1 MKTKNIAYLGL
12 GSNIGERISYIQRV
26 ITELND
32 SRNINILKESSI
44 FETEPWGNI
53 DQDNYLNSVL
63 KIETDLGPME
73 LLLELKS
80 LEKKIGRSESKKWSE
95 REIDIDIL
103 FYGDLVI
110 QNENIKI
117 PHSLIE
123 ERKFVLVPL
132 AEIAPE
138 FIHPVLNKSAVQL
151 LSDSKDN
158 LKVSPYCI
166 LKSEA

>member
-44 FETEPWGNI
+44 YETEPWGNI

-95 REIDIDIL
+95 RKIDIDIL

>member
-166 LKSEA
+166 LKSEV

>member
-1 MKTKNIAYLGL
+1 LVWDQT
-12 GSNIGERISYIQRV
+12 SERV

-44 FETEPWGNI
+44 YETEPWGNI

>member
-44 FETEPWGNI
+44 YETEPWGNI

>member
-26 ITELND
+26 ITELNE
-32 SRNINILKESSI
+32 SQNIKILKNSSV

-53 DQDNYLNSVL
+53 DQDNYLNSVIE
-63 KIETDLGPME
+63 IETDLGPME

-80 LEKKIGRSESKKWSE
+80 LEKKIGRSENKKWSE

-110 QNENIKI
+110 QNENINI

-123 ERKFVLVPL
+123 ERRFVLVPL
-132 AEIAPE
+132 AEIAPDV
-138 FIHPVLNKSAVQL
+138 IHPVLKKSAAQL
-151 LSDSKDN
+151 LCDSNDK
-158 LKVSPYCI
+158 LRVSPYCI

>member
-26 ITELND
+26 IDELNE
-32 SRNINILKESSI
+32 SQNIKILKNSSV

-53 DQDNYLNSVL
+53 DQDNYLNSVIE
-63 KIETDLGPME
+63 IETDLGPME

-80 LEKKIGRSESKKWSE
+80 LEKKIGRSENKKWSE

-103 FYGDLVI
+103 FYDDLVI
-110 QNENIKI
+110 QNENINI

-123 ERKFVLVPL
+123 ERRFVLVPL
-132 AEIAPE
+132 AEIAPDV
-138 FIHPVLNKSAVQL
+138 IHPVLKKSAAQL
-151 LSDSKDN
+151 LSDSKDK
-158 LKVSPYCI
+158 LRVSRYCI
-166 LKSEA
+166 IKSEA

>member
-26 ITELND
+26 IAELND

-44 FETEPWGNI
+44 YETEPWGNI

>member
-44 FETEPWGNI
+44 YETEPWGNI

-73 LLLELKS
+73 LLLKLKS

>member
-26 ITELND
+26 IKELND

-73 LLLELKS
+73 LLLKLKS

>member
-73 LLLELKS
+73 LLLKLKS

>member
-26 ITELND
+26 IAELND

-44 FETEPWGNI
+44 YETEPWGNI

-73 LLLELKS
+73 LLLKLKS